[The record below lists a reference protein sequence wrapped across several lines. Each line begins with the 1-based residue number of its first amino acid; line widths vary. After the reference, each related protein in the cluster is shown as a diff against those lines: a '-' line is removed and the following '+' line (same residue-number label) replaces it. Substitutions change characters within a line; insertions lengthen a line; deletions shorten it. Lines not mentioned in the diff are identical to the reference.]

1 MNNKKLILMYLNVA
15 IHGTDRDIDIHL
27 ADEDLISIVYY
38 SNFYC
43 DGNESQ
49 STAQIT
55 FKELFYLIEENKN
68 AERLYLDL
76 NSEREENTKLKKTI
90 ESLEN
95 QLNTLKSA
103 IDIIKK

>member
-1 MNNKKLILMYLNVA
+1 MYLNIA
-15 IHGTDRDIDIHL
+15 IHETDRDIDMNL
-27 ADEDLISIVYY
+27 ADEDLISIVYLPN
-38 SNFYC
+38 SDC
-43 DGNESQ
+43 GGNESQ

-68 AERLYLDL
+68 AERLYIEL
-76 NSEREENTKLKKTI
+76 NSTIEENTKLKKTI

-95 QLNTLKSA
+95 QLDTLKSA